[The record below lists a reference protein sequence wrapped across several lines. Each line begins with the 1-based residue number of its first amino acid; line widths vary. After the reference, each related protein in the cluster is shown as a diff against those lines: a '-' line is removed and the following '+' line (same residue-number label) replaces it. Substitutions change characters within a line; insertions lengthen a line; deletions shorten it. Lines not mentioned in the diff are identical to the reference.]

1 MMSLFKKTEYLFIE
15 ILWVRWLSYLK
26 LDTLFFIV
34 IIIITIIFLWLLLD
48 GDVTTWF
55 PARRCYSP
63 DSRGAEFWSQ
73 DKFYGSFFISFQ
85 ITFAFRLWPFLQSI
99 SAYQNGA
106 QNTIY
111 MIGNNLLLPM
121 KWLLKWEN
129 FWRK

>member
-1 MMSLFKKTEYLFIE
+1 MTDLY
-15 ILWVRWLSYLK
+15 
-26 LDTLFFIV
+26 DV
-34 IIIITIIFLWLLLD
+34 IISKVHKICLSSGLLRYDHCHVDNWSIFWPYYNLLLLD
-48 GDVTTWF
+48 EYVTTRF
-55 PARRCYSP
+55 PTRRCYSP

-85 ITFAFRLWPFLQSI
+85 ITFAFRLWPLLQSI

-121 KWLLKWEN
+121 KWLLAWE
-129 FWRK
+129 RLQK